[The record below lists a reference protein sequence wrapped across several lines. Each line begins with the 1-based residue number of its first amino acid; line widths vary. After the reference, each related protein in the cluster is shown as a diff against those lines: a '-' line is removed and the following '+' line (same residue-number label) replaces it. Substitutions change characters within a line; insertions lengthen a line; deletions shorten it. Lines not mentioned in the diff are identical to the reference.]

1 MGDGIKRMKAIT
13 GYSKNGLPYFR
24 IGGGP
29 RSLVIFGALSFKHQA
44 LSGLAVW
51 GTSWRYRHFAKKFTT
66 YYVGRKPGLPVGYSI
81 QNMSDDYAAMVRNE
95 IKAPVDLMGIS
106 TGGPIA
112 QQFAAD
118 HPELVHRLV
127 LAMTGYHLIEGG
139 AKLQRKL
146 IDLTLQGKWR
156 AAAAVQAS
164 ITAGPVKPVA
174 TVVFWLL
181 GKVVFENPQ
190 DPADG
195 VAELEEEDKFDFK
208 NRLVEIKEPTLVIG
222 GDKDCFYPVRET
234 AERIPD
240 AQLILYKNTG
250 HTAKLKPHFN
260 RDVMNFLTKSE
271 N

>member
-1 MGDGIKRMKAIT
+1 MKAIT

-29 RSLVIFGALSFKHQA
+29 RSLVIFGGLSFKHQA

-66 YYVGRKPGLPVGYSI
+66 YYIGRKPGLPVGYSI
-81 QNMSDDYAAMVRNE
+81 QNMSEDYVVMVKNE
-95 IKAPVDLMGIS
+95 ITAPVDLMGIS

-127 LAMTGYHLIEGG
+127 LAMTGYHLIERG
-139 AKLQRKL
+139 AGMQRKL

-156 AAAAVQAS
+156 AAAAVQAG
-164 ITAGPVKPVA
+164 ITSGLVKPVA
-174 TVVFWLL
+174 TIVFWLL
-181 GKVVFENPQ
+181 GKVVFENPH

-195 VAELEEEDKFDFK
+195 VAELEAEDKFDFTD
-208 NRLVEIKEPTLVIG
+208 RLAEIKAPTLVIG
-222 GDKDCFYPVRET
+222 GDKDCFYPIPET
-234 AERIPD
+234 AKRIPS
-240 AQLILYKNTG
+240 AKLILYKNTG
-250 HTAKLKPHFN
+250 HTAMLKPHFN
-260 RDVMNFLTKSE
+260 RDVMNFLTQRD
-271 N
+271 